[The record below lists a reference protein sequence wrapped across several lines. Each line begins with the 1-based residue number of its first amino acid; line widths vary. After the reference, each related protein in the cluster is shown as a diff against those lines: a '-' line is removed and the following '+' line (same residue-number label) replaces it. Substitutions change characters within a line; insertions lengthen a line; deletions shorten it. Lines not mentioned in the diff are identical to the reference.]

1 MTFDPTKITAAIEK
15 AATTTDMT
23 QAKSGGGGEY
33 TPPAAGPCRLRLVG
47 YIELGKQLEK
57 FQGKPRE
64 REKVKLIFELSGKNH
79 APKEIDGKKYPYLIE
94 VTETLSLNEKANF
107 FKLFQRLNHGQ
118 QFKHMAQLLGKSM
131 LGEVVHREYEVN
143 GQKRIAAELKRKGD
157 GYTIKPPYVL
167 NPETDETI
175 RVEAGPQIS
184 PTRCFLWDHADLDQW
199 ASIFIEGEY
208 EERKDD
214 KGNVVAPAKSKN
226 KFQLLIRS
234 ALNFDGSPI
243 DTLLKANGVKLDLPA
258 PGAMDDE
265 VPAED
270 DTPAAPQQP
279 TGDALAGGAAKATT
293 KPARGPAADLD
304 DDIPF

>member
-23 QAKSGGGGEY
+23 QAQKGGGGEY
-33 TPPAAGPCRLRLVG
+33 TPPPAGPCRLRLVG
-47 YIELGKQLEK
+47 YIELGKQLER
-57 FQGKPRE
+57 FQGKLRE

-79 APKEIDGKKYPYLIE
+79 QPKEIEGKKYPYLIE
-94 VTETLSLNEKANF
+94 VTETLSLSERANF
-107 FKLFQRLNHGQ
+107 FKLFQRLNHDQ

-157 GYTIKPPYVL
+157 GYTLKPPYVL
-167 NPETDETI
+167 NPATDETI
-175 RVEAGPQIS
+175 RVEAAPQIS

-214 KGNVVAPAKSKN
+214 KGNVTAPAKSKN
-226 KFQLLIRS
+226 KYQLLIRS
-234 ALNFDGSPI
+234 ATNYAGSPI
-243 DTLLKANGVKLDLPA
+243 DTLLKANGVKLDLPS
-258 PGAMDDE
+258 PGAMDDDAPSDDGDE
-265 VPAED
+265 APAKS
-270 DTPAAPQQP
+270 AAPQ
-279 TGDALAGGAAKATT
+279 GDALSGGAATA
-293 KPARGPAADLD
+293 KPARGPAADFD
-304 DDIPF
+304 DDIPY